1 MERKLKKLIS
11 LIFALPIC
19 FYSTMVQ
26 ATYVEGWYSDWR
38 WLDPPSDNDYPRLG
52 ELDFNFTTVIFQAG
66 DKAFGDINKEGKL
79 DCYGFCQLQFRTYDA
94 FGRGIYSKGLTFAAG
109 SGVKFSVDEANAVMR
124 NVLPLAEIVQFRRS
138 EVRPPHCLELRL
150 VTGWTS
156 YLLGSDC
163 TGLLPPLP
171 PITPRPPE
179 PLSCAVTWQSSG
191 EIDFGVMTPGENKV
205 KGIAAKLAC
214 QGGTSGKARLRFTD
228 VNQVGANTVTLRK
241 SGTSDQIKAKLSIGD
256 PNSSN
261 EQVIDV
267 SPGFNA
273 TYAFVAKLDGAQLS
287 GIEGGTFSGNALI
300 VFEVI

>member
-1 MERKLKKLIS
+1 MERKLKKLIA

-19 FYSTMVQ
+19 FYSTMAQ
-26 ATYVEGWYSDWR
+26 AAYVEGWYSDWR

-52 ELDFNFTTVIFQAG
+52 ELDFNFSKVVFHAG
-66 DKAFGDINKEGKL
+66 DEAFNGIGKGKL
-79 DCYGFCQLQFRTYDA
+79 DCYGFCRLEFRTYDA
-94 FGRGIYSKGLTFAAG
+94 FGFGVYSEGINFAYG
-109 SGVKFSVDEANAVMR
+109 SVKFSVDEANAVMR
-124 NVLPLAEIVQFRRS
+124 NILPLAEIVKYRRS
-138 EVRPPHCLELRL
+138 EKRPPRCLELLLR
-150 VTGWTS
+150 TGYTS
-156 YLLGSDC
+156 FVLGSDC
-163 TGLLPPLP
+163 SGLLPPLP
-171 PITPRPPE
+171 PTRPRPPE

-241 SGTSDQIKAKLSIGD
+241 SGTSDEIKAKLSIGD

>member
-1 MERKLKKLIS
+1 MKKLIA

-19 FYSTMVQ
+19 FYNTMAQ
-26 ATYVEGWYSDWR
+26 ATYIEGWYSDWR
-38 WLDPPSDNDYPRLG
+38 WLDPPTHPSNSASGIG
-52 ELDFNFTTVIFQAG
+52 ELDFNFSKVVFHAG
-66 DKAFGDINKEGKL
+66 DEAFNGIGMGKL
-79 DCYGFCQLQFRTYDA
+79 DCFGYCQLLFRTYDVTG
-94 FGRGIYSKGLTFAAG
+94 FLVYSEGITFAYG
-109 SGVKFSVDEANAVMR
+109 SVKFSVDEANAVMR
-124 NVLPLAEIVQFRRS
+124 DILPLAEVVKYRRS
-138 EVRPPHCLELRL
+138 KVHPPRCLELVLR
-150 VTGWTS
+150 TGYTS
-156 YLLGSDC
+156 FVLGSDC
-163 TGLLPPLP
+163 SGLLPPQP
-171 PITPRPPE
+171 PTTPRPPE

-241 SGTSDQIKAKLSIGD
+241 SGTSDEIKAKLSIGD
-256 PNSSN
+256 PSSSN

-267 SPGFNA
+267 SPGFNE

>member
-1 MERKLKKLIS
+1 
-11 LIFALPIC
+11 
-19 FYSTMVQ
+19 MVQ
-26 ATYVEGWYSDWR
+26 AMYVDGRISGWR
-38 WLDPPSDNDYPRLG
+38 WLESPPINSDDKKLG
-52 ELDFNFTTVIFQAG
+52 EMDFNFLSIVFYESDEPFMYGHPLVCNNTCILYLRTT
-66 DKAFGDINKEGKL
+66 
-79 DCYGFCQLQFRTYDA
+79 DA
-94 FGRGIYSKGLTFAAG
+94 SNIVKYSKGFTFA
-109 SGVKFSVDEANAVMR
+109 SNVSLSVNEANAALR
-124 NVLPLAEIVQFRRS
+124 NALPKVESIQFKRS
-138 EVRPPHCLELRL
+138 ERSQHCLVLEMMGNGR
-150 VTGWTS
+150 VS
-156 YLLGSDC
+156 YNLGSSC

-179 PLSCAVTWQSSG
+179 PLSCAVTWQNSG

-241 SGTSDQIKAKLSIGD
+241 SGTSDEIKAKLSIGD

-287 GIEGGTFSGNALI
+287 GIDGGTFSGNALI

>member
-1 MERKLKKLIS
+1 MERKLKKLIA

-52 ELDFNFTTVIFQAG
+52 ELDFNFSTVIFQAG

-94 FGRGIYSKGLTFAAG
+94 FGRGIYSKGLTFAYG
-109 SGVKFSVDEANAVMR
+109 SVKFSVDEANAVMR

-150 VTGWTS
+150 ITGWAS

-163 TGLLPPLP
+163 SGLLPPLP
-171 PITPRPPE
+171 PTRPRPPE
-179 PLSCAVTWQSSG
+179 PLSCSVTWQSSG

-241 SGTSDQIKAKLSIGD
+241 SGTSDEIKAKLSIGD

>member
-19 FYSTMVQ
+19 FYSAMVQ

-38 WLDPPSDNDYPRLG
+38 WIDPPSNNSYPRLG
-52 ELDFNFTTVIFQAG
+52 ELDFNFTTVVFQAG
-66 DKAFGDINKEGKL
+66 DEAFGDINKEGKL
-79 DCYGFCQLQFRTYDA
+79 DCFGFCKLQFRTIDA
-94 FGRGIYSKGLTFAAG
+94 FGNSVQSKGLTFAYG
-109 SGVKFSVDEANAVMR
+109 SVKFSVDEANAVMR
-124 NVLPLAEIVQFRRS
+124 NILPLAETVQFRRR
-138 EVRPPHCLELRL
+138 EERHPYCLELRL
-150 VTGWTS
+150 STGWTS

-287 GIEGGTFSGNALI
+287 GIDGGTFSGNALI

>member
-163 TGLLPPLP
+163 TGLLRPLP
-171 PITPRPPE
+171 PTRPRPPE

-241 SGTSDQIKAKLSIGD
+241 SGTSDEIKAKLSIGD